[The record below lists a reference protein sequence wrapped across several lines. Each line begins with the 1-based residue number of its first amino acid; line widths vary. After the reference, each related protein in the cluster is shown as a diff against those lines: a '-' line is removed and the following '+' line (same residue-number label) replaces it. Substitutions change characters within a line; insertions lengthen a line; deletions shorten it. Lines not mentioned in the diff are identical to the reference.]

1 MNRPWSVY
9 IEKIEMPGRTI
20 FNITDI
26 LHDPPEER
34 CFDVVVHDGDFNSV
48 SAFEVIDDKQH
59 SLSIEDTE
67 AIIEKYKLKD
77 IQKTYTV
84 MWNNV

>member
-1 MNRPWSVY
+1 MTRPWSVY
-9 IEKIEMPGRTI
+9 IKKTKILGRTI

-34 CFDVVVHDGDFNSV
+34 DFDVVVHDGDFNSV
-48 SAFEVIDDKQH
+48 SAFEIIEDKRH

-77 IQKTYTV
+77 IQETYSIR
-84 MWNNV
+84 WG

>member
-9 IEKIEMPGRTI
+9 IKKTKMAGRTI

-34 CFDVVVHDGDFNSV
+34 CFDGVVHDGDFNSV

-84 MWNNV
+84 RWNNV

>member
-1 MNRPWSVY
+1 MTRPWAAY
-9 IEKIEMPGRTI
+9 IKKTKIPGRTI

-34 CFDVVVHDGDFNSV
+34 FFDIVVHNGNFNSV

-59 SLSIEDTE
+59 SLNIEDAE

-84 MWNNV
+84 RWNNI

>member
-9 IEKIEMPGRTI
+9 IKKTETPGGTV
-20 FNITDI
+20 FNIADI

-34 CFDVVVHDGDFNSV
+34 DFDVVVHDGDFNSV
-48 SAFEVIDDKQH
+48 SAFEIIDDKQH

-67 AIIEKYKLKD
+67 DIIEKYKLKD
-77 IQKTYTV
+77 IQATYTV
-84 MWNNV
+84 RWR

>member
-1 MNRPWSVY
+1 MTRPWAAY
-9 IEKIEMPGRTI
+9 IKKTEMLGRTI

-34 CFDVVVHDGDFNSV
+34 FFDVVVCDGNFNSA

-67 AIIEKYKLKD
+67 TIIEKYKLKD

-84 MWNNV
+84 RWNNV

>member
-1 MNRPWSVY
+1 MTRPWAAY
-9 IEKIEMPGRTI
+9 IKKTKMAGRTI